1 MSPANWEIEGRLW
14 AIHKLIAG
22 IDEAGRGPL
31 AGPVVAAAVV
41 FPKGCDISWLED
53 SKKLTAARREELFL
67 HIGQQALAYSWATVT
82 TDIIDHLGILQATFE
97 AMRQAL
103 KQLSIQPDFVL
114 IDGPLLPP
122 QLSKPA
128 EAVVRGDS
136 KSASIAAASII
147 AKVTRDRMM
156 LELHKQF
163 PHYGF
168 DQHKG
173 YATEAHLKAIAQHG
187 PCPAHRRSFEPV
199 RQAKLLFE

>member
-1 MSPANWEIEGRLW
+1 MSPASWEIESRLW
-14 AIHKLIAG
+14 TAHKLIAG

-41 FPKGCDISWLED
+41 FPTGSDFSWLED
-53 SKKLTAARREELFL
+53 SKKLTAPCREELFL
-67 HIGQQALAYSWATVT
+67 LIGQQALAYSWAAVT
-82 TDIIDHLGILQATFE
+82 TDIIDHIGILKATFE

-114 IDGPLLPP
+114 IDGPHLPP

-173 YATEAHLKAIAQHG
+173 YATEAHLKAIAEHG